1 MKKSEKKLQDQLVE
15 IKQIRKK
22 IDLYKN
28 IDVDAGYIKT
38 NYKINHHVRKQS
50 ILKAFNKIAAIL
62 LLPLLI
68 STLFL
73 LYYINT
79 AGKDETT
86 PVLYTEIKA
95 APGTII
101 RTELPDESIV
111 WLNSSSSLRYPNHF
125 FGDKRKVE
133 LMGEGFFEVQTNPD
147 FPFEVNTASGLQ
159 ITARGTAFNVYAYE
173 DEPNN
178 EIVLQHG
185 AVDVKYKN
193 EYLTMKPDEM
203 IILDKTNS
211 NHWTKK
217 TNINAEE
224 KIAWKNGRLIFRNTP
239 LDEVMRKLSRRYN
252 VDITLHNRKNENYRV
267 RATFTNETITQ
278 ILDYLKMSVSIEWSL
293 SEVEQNTDAT
303 FTKQHIDVRIK

>member
-1 MKKSEKKLQDQLVE
+1 MKNSEKNLQDQLVE

-22 IDLYKN
+22 INIYKN

-38 NYKINHHVRKQS
+38 NRKINHYLKKQS
-50 ILKAFNKIAAIL
+50 ILKTFNRVAAIL

-68 STLFL
+68 STLFS
-73 LYYINT
+73 LYYISTLEKN
-79 AGKDETT
+79 KTT
-86 PVLYTEIKA
+86 PVQYTEIKA

-101 RTELPDESIV
+101 RTELPDESTV
-111 WLNSSSSLRYPNHF
+111 WLNSSSSLRYPNRF
-125 FGDKRKVE
+125 SGDKRKVE
-133 LMGEGFFEVQTNPD
+133 LTGEGFFEIQTDPD
-147 FPFEVNTASGLQ
+147 FPFEVNTSSGLQ

-173 DEPNN
+173 DEPKS

-203 IILDKTNS
+203 IILHKTNPS
-211 NHWTKK
+211 IKK
-217 TNINAEE
+217 ANVNTEE

-252 VDITLHNRKNENYRV
+252 VDITLHNKKNENYGV

-278 ILDYLKMSVSIEWSL
+278 ILDYLKMSVSIEWNL
-293 SEVEQNTDAT
+293 SEVEQNKDAT